1 MIKYIKR
8 WVGAVM
14 SFVYPDAIVSTAGHV
29 DHGKTQTTYAL
40 SGVWVMRHSEEV
52 KKAMTIKL
60 GYTQIGIYDCGE
72 EYYYTDGILQNGRCP
87 SGAEPKLIRR
97 ISLLDVPGHEVLVA
111 TMVSGAAVVDGA
123 ILVVDASQPA
133 PQPQTVEHFAVLDI
147 IGVRKIVVAQ
157 NKIDLVPKEK
167 VLENYKQI
175 REFLKGTWAEKAKV
189 VPISALHKVNIDALA
204 TYLAK
209 AVPPREAELGKP
221 ARFSVL
227 RSFNVN
233 PPGTPPEKLKGGV
246 LGGTLLQGVVKVGD
260 ELEIRPGLKV
270 DKPKPGYQPIL
281 TKVLSIEYSGHRVDE
296 ARPGGLVGL
305 MTGLDPAL
313 TKADALAGAVAGTP
327 GTLPPVWT
335 ALEIETKPIPRTS
348 EGRAEPFKQGEVVLV
363 AVGPATV
370 FGVVQAAKKEVI
382 TVALKKAV
390 CAEQG
395 SKAVLIRQVK
405 NRWIV
410 TNYGTVRGGTTA
422 LE

>member
-1 MIKYIKR
+1 
-8 WVGAVM
+8 M

-60 GYTQIGIYDCGE
+60 GYTQVGVYDCGE
-72 EYYYTDGILQNGRCP
+72 EYYYTDGILQSGRCP

-147 IGVRKIVVAQ
+147 IGVRKIVMAQ

-281 TKVLSIEYSGHRVDE
+281 TEVLSIEYSGHRVDE

-348 EGRAEPFKQGEVVLV
+348 EGRAESFKQGEVVLV

-370 FGVVQAAKKEVI
+370 FGVVQAIKKEVI

>member
-1 MIKYIKR
+1 
-8 WVGAVM
+8 M

-40 SGVWVMRHSEEV
+40 SGVWVMRHSEEI

-72 EYYYTDGILQNGRCP
+72 EYYYTDGILQNGKCP
-87 SGAEPKLIRR
+87 NGAEPKLIRR

-123 ILVVDASQPA
+123 ILVIDASQPV

-147 IGVRKIVVAQ
+147 IGVRNIVVAQ

-167 VLENYKQI
+167 ALENYRQI
-175 REFLKGTWAEKAKV
+175 REFLRGTWAEKAKV

-246 LGGTLLQGVVKVGD
+246 LGGTLLQGVVRVGD

-296 ARPGGLVGL
+296 ARPGGLVGI

-335 ALEIETKPIPRTS
+335 ALEIETKPIPRTY
-348 EGRAEPFKQGEVVLV
+348 EGKAEPFKQGEMVLV

-370 FGVVQAAKKEVI
+370 FGVVQAVKKEVI

>member
-1 MIKYIKR
+1 M
-8 WVGAVM
+8 A
-14 SFVYPDAIVSTAGHV
+14 FVYPDAIVSTAGHV

-40 SGVWVMRHSEEV
+40 SGVWVMRHSEEI

-60 GYTQIGIYDCGE
+60 GYTQIGVYDCGE
-72 EYYYTDGILQNGRCP
+72 EYYYSDGILQNGKCP
-87 SGAEPKLIRR
+87 NGAEPKLIRR

-123 ILVVDASQPA
+123 LLVVDASQPA

-147 IGVRKIVVAQ
+147 IGVRHMVVAQ
-157 NKIDLVPKEK
+157 NKIDLVTKEK
-167 VLENYKQI
+167 ALENYEQI
-175 REFLKGTWAEKAKV
+175 KNFLKGTWAEKAKV
-189 VPISALHKVNIDALA
+189 VPVSALHRVNIDALV

-209 AVPPREAELGKP
+209 EIPKREAELGKP
-221 ARFSVL
+221 ALFSVL

-233 PPGTPPEKLKGGV
+233 PPGTAPDKLRGGV
-246 LGGTLLQGVVKVGD
+246 LGGTLLRGVLRVGD
-260 ELEIRPGLKV
+260 EIELRPGLKV
-270 DKPKPGYQPIL
+270 DKPKPGYQPIY
-281 TKVLSIEYSGHRVDE
+281 TKVLSIEYSGQKVEE
-296 ARPGGLVGL
+296 ARPGGLVGI

-313 TKADALAGAVAGTP
+313 TKADALAGAVVGKP
-327 GTLPPVWT
+327 ETLPPVWT
-335 ALEIETKPIPRTS
+335 AVEVETRPIPRALA
-348 EGRAEPFKQGEVVLV
+348 EKIEPFKQNEVVLL

-370 FGVVQAAKKEVI
+370 FGVVQAVKKDAI

-395 SKAVLIRQVK
+395 SKVVVIRQVK

-410 TNYGTVRGGTTA
+410 TNYGTLKGGTVA

>member
-1 MIKYIKR
+1 MT
-8 WVGAVM
+8 
-14 SFVYPDAIVSTAGHV
+14 FVYPDAIVSTAGHV

-40 SGVWVMRHSEEV
+40 SGVWVMRHSEEI

-60 GYTQIGIYDCGE
+60 GYAQVGIYDCGD
-72 EYYYTDGILQNGRCP
+72 EYYYSDGLLQDGKCPNGN
-87 SGAEPKLIRR
+87 EPKLVRM

-123 ILVVDASQPA
+123 VMVVDASQPV
-133 PQPQTVEHFAVLDI
+133 PQPQTAEHFAVLDV
-147 IGVRKIVVAQ
+147 IGVRHMVVAQ
-157 NKIDLVPKEK
+157 NKIDLVTREK
-167 VLENYKQI
+167 AIENYQQI
-175 REFLKGTWAEKAKV
+175 REFLRGTWAEKAKV
-189 VPISALHKVNIDALA
+189 VPISALHKVNIDVLA

-209 AVPPREAELGKP
+209 EIPRREAETGKP

-233 PPGTPPEKLKGGV
+233 PPGTPPEKLRGGV
-246 LGGTLLQGVVKVGD
+246 LGGTLLQGVLRVGD
-260 ELEIRPGLKV
+260 EIEIRPGLKLE
-270 DKPKPGYQPIL
+270 KGYQPIR
-281 TKVLSIEYSGHRVDE
+281 TKVLSIEYSGHKVEE
-296 ARPGGLVGL
+296 ARPGGLVGV

-313 TKADALAGAVAGTP
+313 TKADALAGAVAGKP

-335 ALEIETKPIPRTS
+335 AVEIETRPMPRMGGEKP
-348 EGRAEPFKQGEVVLV
+348 EPIKQGETVLV

-370 FGVVQAAKKEVI
+370 FGVVQSVKKDVA

-395 SKAVLIRQVK
+395 AKAVLIRQVK
-405 NRWIV
+405 TRWIV
-410 TNYGTVRGGTTA
+410 THYGILRGGTVA

>member
-1 MIKYIKR
+1 
-8 WVGAVM
+8 M

-60 GYTQIGIYDCGE
+60 GYTQVGVYDCGE

-147 IGVRKIVVAQ
+147 IGVRKMVVAQ

-175 REFLKGTWAEKAKV
+175 REFLRGTWAEKAKV

-270 DKPKPGYQPIL
+270 DKPKPSYQPIL

-327 GTLPPVWT
+327 DTLPPVWT

-370 FGVVQAAKKEVI
+370 FGVVQAIKKEVI

-390 CAEQG
+390 CTEQG

>member
-1 MIKYIKR
+1 
-8 WVGAVM
+8 M
-14 SFVYPDAIVSTAGHV
+14 SFVYPDAIISTAGHV

-60 GYTQIGIYDCGE
+60 GYTQVGIYDCGE
-72 EYYYTDGILQNGRCP
+72 EYYYSDGILQEGKCPNGN
-87 SGAEPKLIRR
+87 EPKLVRR

-123 ILVVDASQPA
+123 VLVVDASQPA

-147 IGVRKIVVAQ
+147 IGVRHMVVAQ
-157 NKIDLVPKEK
+157 NKIDLVTREK
-167 VLENYKQI
+167 ALENYQQI

-189 VPISALHKVNIDALA
+189 VPISALHKANIDVLA
-204 TYLAK
+204 TYIAK
-209 AVPPREAELGKP
+209 ELPKREVDVGKP
-221 ARFSVL
+221 ARLSVL

-233 PPGTPPEKLKGGV
+233 PPGTPPEKLRGGV
-246 LGGTLLQGVVKVGD
+246 LGGTLLQGVLRVGD

-270 DKPKPGYQPIL
+270 DKPKPTFQPLL
-281 TKVLSIEYSGHRVDE
+281 TKVLSIEYSGYKVDE
-296 ARPGGLVGL
+296 ARPGGLVGV

-313 TKADALAGAVAGTP
+313 AKADALAGAVAGKP

-335 ALEIETKPIPRTS
+335 AVEIEARPIPRAV
-348 EGRAEPFKQGEVVLV
+348 EGKPEPFKQNETVLV

-370 FGVVQAAKKEVI
+370 FGVVQAAKKDVVSI
-382 TVALKKAV
+382 ALKKAV

-395 SKAVLIRQVK
+395 AKAVIIRQVK
-405 NRWIV
+405 NRWV
-410 TNYGTVRGGTTA
+410 VSNYGVLKGGSVA

>member
-1 MIKYIKR
+1 
-8 WVGAVM
+8 M
-14 SFVYPDAIVSTAGHV
+14 SFVYPDAIISTAGHV

-40 SGVWVMRHSEEV
+40 SGVWVMKHSEEI

-72 EYYYTDGILQNGRCP
+72 EYYYTDGILQNGKCP
-87 SGAEPKLIRR
+87 NGSEPKLIRR
-97 ISLLDVPGHEVLVA
+97 VSLLDVPGHEVLVA

-147 IGVRKIVVAQ
+147 IGVRRMVVAQ
-157 NKIDLVPKEK
+157 NKIDLVTKEK
-167 VLENYKQI
+167 VLENYGQI
-175 REFLKGTWAEKAKV
+175 KEFLKGTWAEKAKII
-189 VPISALHKVNIDALA
+189 PISALHKVNIDALA
-204 TYLAK
+204 TYMAK
-209 AVPPREAELGKP
+209 AIPPREAELGKP

-233 PPGTPPEKLKGGV
+233 PPGTPPEKLRGGV
-246 LGGTLLQGVVKVGD
+246 LGGTLLQGVVRVGD

-270 DKPKPGYQPIL
+270 DKPKPGYQPIY
-281 TKVLSIEYSGHRVDE
+281 TKVLSIEYSGYKVEE
-296 ARPGGLVGL
+296 ARPGGLVGI

-313 TKADALAGAVAGTP
+313 TKADALAGAVAGKP

-335 ALEIETKPIPRTS
+335 ALEIETKPIPRAV
-348 EGRAEPFKQGEVVLV
+348 EGKIEPFKQGEVVLV

-370 FGVVQAAKKEVI
+370 FGVVQAVKKDVV

-395 SKAVLIRQVK
+395 SKAVVIRQVK

-410 TNYGTVRGGTTA
+410 TNYGTVKGGAAA

>member
-1 MIKYIKR
+1 MT
-8 WVGAVM
+8 
-14 SFVYPDAIVSTAGHV
+14 FVYPDAIVSTAGHV

-40 SGVWVMRHSEEV
+40 SGVWVMRHSEEI

-60 GYTQIGIYDCGE
+60 GYAQVGIYDCGD
-72 EYYYTDGILQNGRCP
+72 EYYYTDGLLQDGKCPNG
-87 SGAEPKLIRR
+87 SEPKLVRR

-123 ILVVDASQPA
+123 VLVVDASQPA

-147 IGVRKIVVAQ
+147 IGGEEDGGGAEQ
-157 NKIDLVPKEK
+157 NDLVTKEK
-167 VLENYKQI
+167 ALENYQQIKQ
-175 REFLKGTWAEKAKV
+175 FLAGTWAEDAKII
-189 VPISALHKVNIDALA
+189 PISALHKVNIDALA
-204 TYLAK
+204 THIAK
-209 AVPPREAELGKP
+209 AVPPREAELGRP

-233 PPGTPPEKLKGGV
+233 PPGTPPEKLRGGV
-246 LGGTLLQGVVKVGD
+246 LGGTLLQGVIKVGD

-270 DKPKPGYQPIL
+270 DKPKPGYQPLL
-281 TKVLSIEYSGHRVDE
+281 TKVYSIEYSGYKVDE
-296 ARPGGLVGL
+296 ARPGGLVGI

-313 TKADALAGAVAGTP
+313 TKADALAGAVAGKP

-335 ALEIETKPIPRTS
+335 VLEIDTKPIPRS
-348 EGRAEPFKQGEVVLV
+348 VEGKIEPFKQGEVVLV

-370 FGVVQAAKKEVI
+370 FGVVQAVKKEVV

-390 CAEQG
+390 CTEQG
-395 SKAVLIRQVK
+395 AKAVIIRQVK

-410 TNYGTVRGGTTA
+410 TNYGTVKGGVVA

>member
-1 MIKYIKR
+1 
-8 WVGAVM
+8 M

-87 SGAEPKLIRR
+87 NGAEPKLIRR

-123 ILVVDASQPA
+123 ILVIDASQPV

-147 IGVRKIVVAQ
+147 IGVRKMVVAQ

-167 VLENYKQI
+167 ALENYKRI
-175 REFLKGTWAEKAKV
+175 REFLRGTWAEKAKV
-189 VPISALHKVNIDALA
+189 VPISALHKVNIDVLA
-204 TYLAK
+204 TYIAK

-246 LGGTLLQGVVKVGD
+246 LGGTLLQGVVRVGD

-270 DKPKPGYQPIL
+270 EKPKPGYQPIL
-281 TKVLSIEYSGHRVDE
+281 TKVLSIEYSGHRVGE
-296 ARPGGLVGL
+296 ARPGGLVGI

-348 EGRAEPFKQGEVVLV
+348 ESKAEPFKQGEVVLV

-370 FGVVQAAKKEVI
+370 FGVVQAVKKEVV

-410 TNYGTVRGGTTA
+410 TNYGTVKGGTTA

>member
-1 MIKYIKR
+1 
-8 WVGAVM
+8 M

-167 VLENYKQI
+167 ALENYKEI

-189 VPISALHKVNIDALA
+189 VPISALHKVNIDVLA

-209 AVPPREAELGKP
+209 AIPPREAELGKP

-246 LGGTLLQGVVKVGD
+246 LGGTLLQGVVKVSD

-296 ARPGGLVGL
+296 ARPGGLVGI

-313 TKADALAGAVAGTP
+313 TKADSLAGAVAGTP

-335 ALEIETKPIPRTS
+335 TLEIETKPIPRTS
-348 EGRAEPFKQGEVVLV
+348 EGKAEPFKQGEVVLV

-370 FGVVQAAKKEVI
+370 FGVVQAAKKEVV